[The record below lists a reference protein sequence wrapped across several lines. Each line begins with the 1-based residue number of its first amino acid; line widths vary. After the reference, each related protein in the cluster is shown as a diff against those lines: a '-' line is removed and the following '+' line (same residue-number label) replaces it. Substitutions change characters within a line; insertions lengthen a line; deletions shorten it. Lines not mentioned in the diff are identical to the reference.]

1 MNSDDEHHL
10 QVQTCKTCPAPVAK
24 GYIDL
29 KTGMCL
35 PCTRATLGITEPE
48 PQTSSSHEKASDTN
62 ELESSLGHQS
72 RAKIYTSNQARSFS
86 TTSTDGH
93 TV

>member
-35 PCTRATLGITEPE
+35 PCTSSTLGITEPE

-62 ELESSLGHQS
+62 ELESSLGYQS
-72 RAKIYTSNQARSFS
+72 GAEIYTSNQARSFS
-86 TTSTDGH
+86 TMSTDGH
-93 TV
+93 KV